1 MNKTLI
7 TFFTVLFCLTSSVS
21 WSTEYKDLAERDGIF
36 YKKFSDIPFTGKISG
51 KKTGSFKNGKKDG
64 SWIEYHKNGQL
75 YYKGNYKLGLAE
87 GSIVAYH
94 NNGKLWYKGNY
105 KNGLLNGQWVTYFY
119 NGKLSMKYILHLEI
133 LKKSMKLKE
142 WIRETLNFFIVSII
156 ILKNIQEC

>member
-119 NGKLSMKYILHLEI
+119 NGKLSMKGNYKNNSREGYYIEYNLDGI
-133 LKKSMKLKE
+133 KVKE
-142 WIRETLNFFIVSII
+142 ESGMY
-156 ILKNIQEC
+156 KNGVKTSD